1 MDKQPQQG
9 ATSKDKQR
17 SVQRAAV
24 FPVLTCYS
32 PSCALPSN
40 GFSMDSI
47 SFFANK
53 INQNDK
59 NRKRLM
65 AKIMSL
71 ELTWTTPANGILRIT
86 GLCSLNQ
93 RTNQNSNRLTYVGGR
108 RALAVRGGVISG
120 VRCLDLAGQF
130 L

>member
-1 MDKQPQQG
+1 MGKQPQQG

-17 SVQRAAV
+17 SLQRAAV
-24 FPVLTCYS
+24 FPVLTSYN

-59 NRKRLM
+59 NRKLKKLM
-65 AKIMSL
+65 GKTDM
-71 ELTWTTPANGILRIT
+71 EETPTNGILRDHRIM
-86 GLCSLNQ
+86 
-93 RTNQNSNRLTYVGGR
+93 
-108 RALAVRGGVISG
+108 
-120 VRCLDLAGQF
+120 
-130 L
+130 

>member
-59 NRKRLM
+59 NRKSKKLM
-65 AKIMSL
+65 GKIKSV

-86 GLCSLNQ
+86 GLCGLNQ

-108 RALAVRGGVISG
+108 RALAVKGGVTSG
-120 VRCLDLAGQF
+120 V
-130 L
+130 